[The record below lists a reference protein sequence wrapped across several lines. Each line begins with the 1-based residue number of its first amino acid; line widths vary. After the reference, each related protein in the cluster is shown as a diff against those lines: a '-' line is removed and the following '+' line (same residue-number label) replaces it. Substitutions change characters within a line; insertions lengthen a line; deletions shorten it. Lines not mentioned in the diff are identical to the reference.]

1 MPTPFE
7 TITAEALKL
16 NADERVALIRRL
28 AASIGPSRPL
38 HREWEAEIERRI
50 AELDSGA
57 VKAFSGERVF
67 AEMRHMIE
75 SHRRT

>member
-1 MPTPFE
+1 MPTTFE
-7 TITAEALKL
+7 TITAKALKL
-16 NADERVALIRRL
+16 NTEERVALIGRL

-75 SHRRT
+75 SHRES

>member
-16 NADERVALIRRL
+16 NADERVALIGRL
-28 AASIGPSRPL
+28 AESIGPSHPL

-50 AELDSGA
+50 AELDAGTVEA
-57 VKAFSGERVF
+57 LPGERVF